1 MARVDTFLELV
12 VKQKGSDLHLISG
25 NPPRVRLNGDTY
37 AVKYRDLSQDETND
51 MLFEIMSKEH
61 QEAFE
66 KNKGVDFAYQTPELG
81 RFRVNVF
88 EHMRGLGAVFRVIPT
103 DIMTMM
109 DLGLPPVLKNFCRQT
124 KGLILVTGPTGS
136 GKSTTLAAMVDFIN
150 SERKGHVLTI
160 EDPVEFIH
168 RNKNCLIS
176 QREVGSSTPRFADAL
191 HSALREDP
199 DVILVGEM
207 RDLETVHLAL
217 TAAEMGILV
226 MATLHTSGA
235 AASVDRMINVF
246 PAEEE
251 AFIRTMISTSLVGVI
266 SQQLLRRAD
275 HQGRV
280 AALEIM
286 INNPAIAN
294 LIREGKTEQ
303 IESVIQG
310 SSMQGMQRMDTA
322 LRRLLDAKLITG
334 DDAYLKARNKDDF
347 ARYREDVE
355 EVQVSGNTNPDT
367 GTTSPDNPPAS
378 PPPAGQSKSLL

>member
-37 AVKYRDLSQDETND
+37 AVKYRELSHDETND
-51 MLFEIMSKEH
+51 MLYEIMSKEH
-61 QEAFE
+61 KEAFE

-88 EHMRGLGAVFRVIPT
+88 EHMRGMGAVFRVIPT
-103 DIMTMM
+103 EIMSLA
-109 DLGLPPVLKNFCRQT
+109 DLRLPPVLKNFCRQT

-150 SERKGHVLTI
+150 TERKGHILTV

-168 RNKNCLIS
+168 QNKNCLIS
-176 QREVGSSTPRFADAL
+176 QREVGSNTPRFADAL

-199 DVILVGEM
+199 DIILVGEM

-226 MATLHTSGA
+226 MGTLHTSGA
-235 AASVDRMINVF
+235 AASIDRMINVF

-251 AFIRTMISTSLVGVI
+251 SFIRTMISTSLVGVV
-266 SQQLLRRAD
+266 SQLLIRKAD

-322 LRRLLDAKLITG
+322 LRRLLDAKMITG
-334 DDAYLKARNKDDF
+334 DDAYLKARNKDEF
-347 ARYREDVE
+347 KRFREDVE
-355 EVQVSGNTNPDT
+355 EVQVTEDTSPDT
-367 GTTSPDNPPAS
+367 GKTPPDNPSAS
-378 PPPAGQSKSLL
+378 PPAGQGKSLL